1 MSQLIGQDERRAL
14 MAIAMTAAMAAGDG
28 TSYQGQRYAE
38 CSVRL
43 LRAAIGDPITLAEAQ
58 ELLERWTMLGTPLE
72 DSFTEAILA
81 IKNRRQV
88 VGDATFG
95 KGAS

>member
-1 MSQLIGQDERRAL
+1 MIGQDERRAL

-28 TSYQGQRYAE
+28 HSHEGQRYAE

-58 ELLERWTMLGTPLE
+58 LLLERWTMLGTPLE
-72 DSFTEAILA
+72 QSFTDAILA
-81 IKNRRQV
+81 IKTRRQTV
-88 VGDATFG
+88 DSSFG
-95 KGAS
+95 KDAS

>member
-1 MSQLIGQDERRAL
+1 MSQLIGQNERRAL

-28 TSYQGQRYAE
+28 TTYQGQRYAE

-58 ELLERWTMLGTPLE
+58 ELLERWTLLGTPLE
-72 DSFTEAILA
+72 DSFAEAILA
-81 IKNRRQV
+81 IKTRRQA
-88 VGDATFG
+88 GDASFG
-95 KGAS
+95 KDAS

>member
-1 MSQLIGQDERRAL
+1 MSQMIGQDERRAL

-28 TSYQGQRYAE
+28 HSYEGQRYAE

-58 ELLERWTMLGTPLE
+58 LLLERWTMLGTPLE
-72 DSFTEAILA
+72 QSFTDAILA
-81 IKNRRQV
+81 IKTRRHMV
-88 VGDATFG
+88 DSSFG
-95 KGAS
+95 KDAS